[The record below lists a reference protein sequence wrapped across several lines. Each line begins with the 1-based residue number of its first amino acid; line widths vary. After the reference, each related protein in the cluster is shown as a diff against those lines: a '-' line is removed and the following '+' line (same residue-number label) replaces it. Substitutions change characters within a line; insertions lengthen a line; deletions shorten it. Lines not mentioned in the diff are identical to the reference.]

1 MIGLIGLISTI
12 TAFLVVILSVAW
24 VIGDDPVEDAK
35 EGAKILGMWLL
46 VAAVVC
52 IIWSFFVQWFLFSYL
67 PWLFLG

>member
-35 EGAKILGMWLL
+35 EVAKILGMWLL